1 MTTELRRDL
10 RAALVVLGLGFA
22 MLAAAAALH
31 SQPKA
36 GAANVRR
43 DRAGR
48 CEQRDRLDA
57 RALLAAKN
65 TSEPQMTASLH

>member
-31 SQPKA
+31 SQP
-36 GAANVRR
+36 GAAATTTR
-43 DRAGR
+43 GEPHSR
-48 CEQRDRLDA
+48 CPQRDALDA
-57 RALLAAKN
+57 RALLAAA
-65 TSEPQMTASLH
+65 TDAVR

>member
-31 SQPKA
+31 SQPE
-36 GAANVRR
+36 AAATTTRGER
-43 DRAGR
+43 HSR
-48 CEQRDRLDA
+48 CPQHDALDA
-57 RALLAAKN
+57 RALLAA
-65 TSEPQMTASLH
+65 ASDTLR